1 LVDYPDAMV
10 KDKLPRLRRAFTLIE
25 LLVVIAIITVL
36 IGLLL
41 PAVQKV
47 RDAAARSS
55 CQNNLKQIGLALQNY
70 HDVNRQFPPG
80 YTSGVGPSG
89 EDTGPGWGWA
99 AFILPYMEQQPLFSQ
114 INLSVPIES
123 SQHAAVRTVIVKPY
137 LCPSD
142 TAPLT
147 FPVGPAS
154 ANGQLT
160 STTCQLAPASYTGN
174 FGVSEPGVDGEG
186 VFFRNSRVRIGDI
199 TDGTSQTILAGERSY
214 RYSQTTW
221 VGTVTGTKA
230 VPSPGSPLP
239 VEVDE
244 PANFVLSHVGEM
256 AAGASRPYEINN
268 YSSNHTG
275 GAMFVFADGHVR
287 FLTGDTDYSTLKAL
301 STRNGGET
309 ITGEY

>member
-1 LVDYPDAMV
+1 MDRKEMPG
-10 KDKLPRLRRAFTLIE
+10 LRRAFTLIE

-80 YTSGVGPSG
+80 YASGVGPSG

-114 INLSVPIES
+114 VNPSVPIES
-123 SQHAAVRTVIVKPY
+123 PQHAAVRTTIVKPY

-142 TAPLT
+142 TPPPQ
-147 FPVGPAS
+147 FQVGPAS
-154 ANGQLT
+154 ASGQLT

-174 FGVSEPGVDGEG
+174 FGVGEPGVDGDG

-199 TDGTSQTILAGERSY
+199 TDGTSQTILSGERSY

-244 PANFVLSHVGEM
+244 PANYVLSHVGEM
-256 AAGASRPYEINN
+256 AAGAARPFEINN